1 MARKGVKIK
10 GLSVIGKIT
19 GKIRSKLNQALGFK
33 GKPPKPAPPNTRV
46 IGHRGIAAGSLQER
60 QRLAEEFY
68 RGSGVAPY
76 SAEEIARWQNLGGD
90 EVQDFVENEQL
101 LFTNSSNV
109 AAAQYFKEVGKMMVE
124 FHNGSAYLYSNVSV
138 AEALE
143 FAQAMSKGGFVWDR
157 FRVRGSRTAHKKPY
171 IKLSSK
177 SQIPRP
183 PKLQQPPTNLPPFEE
198 FL

>member
-76 SAEEIARWQNLGGD
+76 SAEEIARWQNLSGD
-90 EVQDFVENEQL
+90 EVYDFVNNETL
-101 LFTNSSNV
+101 LIVNSSNV
-109 AAAQYFKEVGKMMVE
+109 ASLQYFPTVQKLLVE
-124 FHNGSAYLYSNVSV
+124 FLNGKAYIYSDVSQ
-138 AEALE
+138 AEALQ
-143 FAQAMSKGGFVWDR
+143 FATYQSKGGAVWDLL
-157 FRVRGSRTAHKKPY
+157 RVRGSRTAHKKPY
-171 IKLSSK
+171 SRTSGKIIAKPK
-177 SQIPRP
+177 P
-183 PKLQQPPTNLPPFEE
+183 PPPSDLPPFEQ